1 MDNIRITSGNL
12 RGRALHSPKSD
23 STHPMGSREKIAL
36 FNMISDYLPGA
47 KVLDAFAG
55 SGALGIEALSRG
67 AERAFFVE
75 KNPKVAHILVENL
88 KSLNLT
94 GVSEVFVGEV
104 KKYVATEKFDI
115 IIADPPYDKFE
126 LDDILHLT
134 QFLKQE
140 GILVLSH
147 PEDAPKIPGLRL
159 EKSKKYARAH
169 LSIFTF

>member
-12 RGRALHSPKSD
+12 RGRTLHSPKSD

-75 KNPKVAHILVENL
+75 KSPKVAHTLVENL

-94 GVSEVFVGEV
+94 GASEIFVGEV
-104 KKYVATEKFDI
+104 KKYVAIDKFDV

-126 LDDILHLT
+126 LDDILYLT
-134 QFLKQE
+134 QFLKQG

-159 EKSKKYARAH
+159 EKSKKYAGAH